1 MPNGT
6 TNNTTAKI
14 FGGVFAAAAIISMMY
29 AMVEPMSQRIDFLE
43 RQLAARDSA
52 TRAQIL
58 TATETIASLAAISER
73 FKEVETQFRAQ
84 RDIAIKTEERVNARL
99 NKVEAKEKKISAME
113 IAIARLQERGK
124 K

>member
-1 MPNGT
+1 
-6 TNNTTAKI
+6 
-14 FGGVFAAAAIISMMY
+14 MY